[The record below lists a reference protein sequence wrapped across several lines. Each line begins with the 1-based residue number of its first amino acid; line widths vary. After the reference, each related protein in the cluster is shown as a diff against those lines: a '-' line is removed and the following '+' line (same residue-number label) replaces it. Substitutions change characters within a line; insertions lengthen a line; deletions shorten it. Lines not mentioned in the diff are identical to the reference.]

1 MMRDVSASRELL
13 APREDVWAF
22 VADPYNLPHWW
33 PRLAGVVPDRRGFA
47 PGARWAIQGDSR
59 PSLVR
64 RPEAVGAL
72 VVTAV
77 ETPSRFAFHLTGDK
91 IDAELTLEEAG
102 ERRTMATLAVS
113 ARWLTGLTGAMPRQA
128 LSRLHALCQ
137 TGAE

>member
-1 MMRDVSASRELL
+1 MRSVRASRELL

-22 VADPYNLPHWW
+22 VSDPYNLPRWW

-47 PGARWAIQGDSR
+47 PGARWAIQGESR

-77 ETPSRFAFHLTGDK
+77 ETPSRFAFHLTGDR
-91 IDAELTLEEAG
+91 IDVELALQEEAAQ
-102 ERRTMATLAVS
+102 RTLATLS
-113 ARWLTGLTGAMPRQA
+113 LDGRWLIGLSGALPRQA

-137 TGAE
+137 TGAD

>member
-1 MMRDVSASRELL
+1 MRRVSASRELL

-22 VADPYNLPHWW
+22 VSDPYNLPRWW

-47 PGARWAIQGDSR
+47 PGARWAIQGENR
-59 PSLVR
+59 PSLIR

-77 ETPSRFAFHLTGDK
+77 ETPSRFAFHLTGDR
-91 IDAELTLEEAG
+91 IDVELSLETAG
-102 ERRTMATLAVS
+102 DRRTRATLS
-113 ARWLTGLTGAMPRQA
+113 LQGRWLIGLTPALPRQV

>member
-1 MMRDVSASRELL
+1 MRSVRASRELL

-22 VADPYNLPHWW
+22 VSDPYNLPRWW

-47 PGARWAIQGDSR
+47 PGARWAIQGESR

-77 ETPSRFAFHLTGDK
+77 ETPSRFAFHLTGDR
-91 IDAELTLEEAG
+91 IDVELALEEAAA
-102 ERRTMATLAVS
+102 RRTLATLS
-113 ARWLTGLTGAMPRQA
+113 LDGRWLIGLSGALPRQA

-137 TGAE
+137 TGAD